1 MTYLDHEVLVAKR
14 NINLLFINL
23 MEKMHAILHAS
34 LISVWFSASQQTN
47 IPNIMNVGTVDA
59 SPLAIHISLGSI
71 PCTVVYR

>member
-1 MTYLDHEVLVAKR
+1 
-14 NINLLFINL
+14 